1 MHEMNLELGNDMP
14 LDGMPSLADNT
25 EMALVKGSPAL
36 AQALAKLVG
45 SLFVFRAEAHGF
57 HWNVK
62 GRDFNEYHEFFGEI
76 YQTADGFLDDAAES
90 ILKLGYDAPYLLS
103 DFIELSCIEQR
114 ERVTTG
120 DIQQMSQILLADNAK
135 LVKESKEAFD
145 CANSCNEQGIANFLA
160 GVIEAHQKIQ
170 WKLRASLNVQ

>member
-1 MHEMNLELGNDMP
+1 MHDMINLDAMGDDLGDGSMSTEL
-14 LDGMPSLADNT
+14 
-25 EMALVKGSPAL
+25 ALQKGSPAL
-36 AQALAKLVG
+36 AQMLAKLVG
-45 SLFVFRAEAHGF
+45 SLFVFQTEAHGF

-62 GRDFNEYHEFFGEI
+62 GKDFNQYHEFFGEI
-76 YQTADGFLDDAAES
+76 YETADGFIDDAAES
-90 ILKLGYDAPYLLS
+90 ILKLGYDAPYLLT

-120 DIQQMSQILLADNAK
+120 DIQQMSQILLTDNAK
-135 LVKESKEAFD
+135 LLKDVKEAFD
-145 CANSCNEQGIANFLA
+145 CADACNEQGIADFLA

>member
-1 MHEMNLELGNDMP
+1 MEDMMINPDALGDDLNENVQSTEL
-14 LDGMPSLADNT
+14 
-25 EMALVKGSPAL
+25 ALQKGSPAL

-45 SLFVFRAEAHGF
+45 TFFVFATEAHGF

-62 GRDFNEYHEFFGEI
+62 GKDFNEYHEFFGDI
-76 YQTADGFLDDAAES
+76 YETADGFIDDTAEN
-90 ILKLGYDAPYLLS
+90 ILKLGYDAPYLLT

-120 DIQQMSQILLADNAK
+120 DIQQMSQILLTDNAK
-135 LVKESKEAFD
+135 VIEEAKEAFN
-145 CANSCNEQGIANFLA
+145 CANSCNEQGVANFLA
-160 GVIEAHQKIQ
+160 GIIDAHQKIQ